1 MAAVVLTLMVV
12 ILRAHIAH
20 QTQPRRLK
28 AQQSPTACAMLASI
42 INLWNVLHA
51 RLIPIRPWAA
61 LAPWTVCA
69 TLDSIKILWNVLHAR
84 LIPIRPWAALAQWT
98 VCATLD
104 SQGKAVGCAI

>member
-1 MAAVVLTLMVV
+1 MAVDKMMDLRQIGGFLVYFRCATVLLTLMAAVLLTLMVV

-20 QTQPRRLK
+20 RTQSRRLK

-42 INLWNVLHA
+42 KILWNVLHA

-69 TLDSIKILWNVLHAR
+69 TLDS
-84 LIPIRPWAALAQWT
+84 
-98 VCATLD
+98 
-104 SQGKAVGCAI
+104 QGKAVGCAI